1 MSTFVLLLSEI
12 RAGKHD
18 KNLVYMKKIR
28 RDLNDY
34 VNTPPHIKACLIA
47 NKALIDSGHSPK
59 YRKRSIIEYVMT
71 LNGVMPIELSKG
83 NLDYEHYI
91 DKQIKPIADDVL
103 PFLGKSFDV
112 IVSKQINLF

>member
-1 MSTFVLLLSEI
+1 VNEI
-12 RAGKHD
+12 KGGKYD
-18 KNLVYMKKIR
+18 SQLIYMKKIR
-28 RDLNDY
+28 RKLEDY

-47 NKALIDSGHSPK
+47 NKALMDLGGKPK
-59 YRKRSIIEYVMT
+59 YGKGSKIEYVMT
-71 LNGVMPIELSKG
+71 LSGVMPIELLKG

-103 PFLGKSFDV
+103 PFIGKSFET